1 MENNIT
7 NFIETLNDVK
17 AIKDNS
23 SNIDSYELFRI
34 VKDNEK
40 LLQRMC
46 EAVMTTYGNLKHIKK
61 FIG

>member
-1 MENNIT
+1 MDNNIT
-7 NFIETLNDVK
+7 TFIEQIKIAKNND
-17 AIKDNS
+17 
-23 SNIDSYELFRI
+23 NINPYDLYML

-46 EAVMTTYGNLKHIKK
+46 EAVMTTYGNLEHIKK

>member
-23 SNIDSYELFRI
+23 SSIDSYELFRI

-46 EAVMTTYGNLKHIKK
+46 EAVMTTYENLEHIKK

>member
-23 SNIDSYELFRI
+23 SSIDSYELFRI

-46 EAVMTTYGNLKHIKK
+46 EAVMTTYANLEHIKK

>member
-1 MENNIT
+1 MDNNIT
-7 NFIETLNDVK
+7 TFIEQ
-17 AIKDNS
+17 IKIAKNNE
-23 SNIDSYELFRI
+23 NINPYDLYML

-46 EAVMTTYGNLKHIKK
+46 EAVMTTYGNLEHIKK

>member
-23 SNIDSYELFRI
+23 SSIDSYELFRI

-46 EAVMTTYGNLKHIKK
+46 EAVMTTYVNLEHIKK

>member
-7 NFIETLNDVK
+7 NFIETLKDVK

-46 EAVMTTYGNLKHIKK
+46 
-61 FIG
+61 

>member
-23 SNIDSYELFRI
+23 SSIDSYELFRM

-46 EAVMTTYGNLKHIKK
+46 EDVMTTYGNLEHIKK

>member
-7 NFIETLNDVK
+7 NFIEQLKIAKNNDN
-17 AIKDNS
+17 INS
-23 SNIDSYELFRI
+23 YDLYML
-34 VKDNEK
+34 VKDNER

-46 EAVMTTYGNLKHIKK
+46 EAVMTTYGNLEHIKK

>member
-1 MENNIT
+1 MDNNIT
-7 NFIETLNDVK
+7 TFIEQIKIAKNND
-17 AIKDNS
+17 
-23 SNIDSYELFRI
+23 NINPYDLYML

-46 EAVMTTYGNLKHIKK
+46 EAVMTTYGNLEHVKK

>member
-1 MENNIT
+1 MDNNIT
-7 NFIETLNDVK
+7 TFIEQIKIAKNND
-17 AIKDNS
+17 
-23 SNIDSYELFRI
+23 NINPYDLYML

-46 EAVMTTYGNLKHIKK
+46 EAVMTTYGNLQHIKK

>member
-1 MENNIT
+1 MDNNIT
-7 NFIETLNDVK
+7 TFIEQ
-17 AIKDNS
+17 IKIAKNNE
-23 SNIDSYELFRI
+23 NINPYDLYML

-46 EAVMTTYGNLKHIKK
+46 EAMMTTYGNLEHIKK

>member
-17 AIKDNS
+17 AMKDNS
-23 SNIDSYELFRI
+23 SSIDSYELFRI

-46 EAVMTTYGNLKHIKK
+46 EAVMTTYGNL
-61 FIG
+61 

>member
-1 MENNIT
+1 MDNNIT
-7 NFIETLNDVK
+7 AFIEQIKIAKNND
-17 AIKDNS
+17 
-23 SNIDSYELFRI
+23 NINPYDLYML

-46 EAVMTTYGNLKHIKK
+46 EAVMTTYGNLEHIKK

>member
-1 MENNIT
+1 MDNNIT
-7 NFIETLNDVK
+7 TFIEQ
-17 AIKDNS
+17 IKIAENNG
-23 SNIDSYELFRI
+23 NISPYDLYML

-46 EAVMTTYGNLKHIKK
+46 EAVMTTYGNLEHIKK

>member
-1 MENNIT
+1 MDNNIT
-7 NFIETLNDVK
+7 TFIEQIKIAKNND
-17 AIKDNS
+17 
-23 SNIDSYELFRI
+23 NISPYDLYML

-46 EAVMTTYGNLKHIKK
+46 EAVMTTYGNLEHIKK